1 VAGAVAGCAIVHEQE
16 HWYASIREV
25 GMRVAFVGK
34 GGAGK
39 SAISGTFAR
48 MLARTGRPV
57 LAIDSDPLPG
67 MAFSLGLD
75 RDDAPL
81 PDEAIEDRP
90 EDEEGPRYRLR
101 AGLDAAEAVEQY
113 AVHAPD
119 GVRFLQFGKIRTD
132 PRALFRSQI
141 TFRQIVKEL
150 PEDRWHLVGDLP
162 GGTRQAFTG
171 WGAYADTYLVVVE
184 PMAKSLLS
192 ARRLARLASASDR
205 PVQVLAVANKV
216 SEPGDA
222 ELVARRSGLEVV
234 ASVPLESAFAD
245 AERSGRAP
253 LDIVPDS
260 AAVRAVSLLVDHFDH
275 QALRGATT

>member
-1 VAGAVAGCAIVHEQE
+1 
-16 HWYASIREV
+16 
-25 GMRVAFVGK
+25 MRVAFVGK

-39 SAISGTFAR
+39 SAIAGTFAR
-48 MLARTGRPV
+48 LLARRGHPV

-90 EDEEGPRYRLR
+90 EDEEEGPRYRLR
-101 AGLDAAEAVEQY
+101 AGLSAADAVERY
-113 AVHAPD
+113 AATAPD

-192 ARRLARLASASDR
+192 ARRLARLASASDH

-222 ELVARRSGLEVV
+222 ELVARRSGLQVI
-234 ASVPLESAFAD
+234 AAVPLEPAFAD
-245 AERSGRAP
+245 AERSGQAP

-260 AAVRAVSLLVDHFDH
+260 AAVRAVSLLVDHLDH